1 MALLL
6 HIPLQSCLINANNY
20 QSCTNIFLH
29 NLYRDAFSM
38 LLHSTQRIYKSFET
52 AKWSKWF
59 SRMTLPWWCA
69 WWSWWPSPRV
79 SSCSRWGPVTAF
91 SADHHLNY
99 YCAHFTS
106 LYLLLQASQY
116 LICPSSQAIL
126 INVPYVGTFALLV
139 GTEGNR
145 KEYFCKLYL
154 EQGTYTI

>member
-1 MALLL
+1 MPIITRAVQTYF
-6 HIPLQSCLINANNY
+6 HTFLQK
-20 QSCTNIFLH
+20 
-29 NLYRDAFSM
+29 YRDTFSM

-79 SSCSRWGPVTAF
+79 SSCSRWGPVITF

-106 LYLLLQASQY
+106 LYLLVLQASQY
-116 LICPSSQAIL
+116 LICPSSKAIL

-154 EQGTYTI
+154 EQGTYTM

>member
-1 MALLL
+1 MVIPMA
-6 HIPLQSCLINANNY
+6 
-20 QSCTNIFLH
+20 
-29 NLYRDAFSM
+29 
-38 LLHSTQRIYKSFET
+38 
-52 AKWSKWF
+52 
-59 SRMTLPWWCA
+59 
-69 WWSWWPSPRV
+69 
-79 SSCSRWGPVTAF
+79 VTAGVVMF
-91 SADHHLNY
+91 KVGTSGCHHLNY
-99 YCAHFTS
+99 YCDHFTS